1 MGIFKSIRNALS
13 IEGDSLQDPSGWLRN
28 LLAFAETSSGI
39 SVNEETCLS
48 VADFYK
54 CDRVRRET
62 IAALPLK
69 VYKTLDRG
77 REEAKSHPLYFL
89 LHDEPNDHMTSFTY
103 IEMMVSNL
111 GVWNRHYSYIERNTG
126 GRIVGLWPIRPD
138 MCRMQVVDGQMW
150 FYARK
155 VNGPEMKFWDD
166 EILYIPG
173 PSRDGYFPYRPIM
186 QKREALGLAKAME
199 IFGAKFFG
207 NGSHSGGF
215 LEHPGNISK
224 EAATRLKE
232 QFEEKHS
239 GVENAH
245 RLAVLEEGMKFTMN
259 TIPPEKAQFLGSREF
274 QRGEIAGLERIP
286 PHKIGDLSRSTNNNI
301 EQQSLEF
308 YTDSIA
314 PWLERIEQGMNRA
327 FLLPAEKGKFFIEFD
342 ADGMLRADTKAQ
354 TEYFTAMF
362 QIGAMSDNEIR
373 LKKNMP
379 TIPGGDKYYVPLNM
393 VPTDKIDAMYDDK
406 GKLDPASEPFQRIRN
421 ANERFFR
428 DAMGRVLNRK
438 AADRA
443 KYAETAFLQPVLS
456 LIECVNGSLGE
467 SWQKFA
473 AEWVTKMASRC
484 ADWGAEMLEHDMLA
498 AEMQLCIDEILK
510 RGAN

>member
-1 MGIFKSIRNALS
+1 MGIFTGIRNALS
-13 IEGDSLQDPSGWLRN
+13 ISGDSLSDPSGWLNR
-28 LLAFAETSSGI
+28 LMAFSETASGI
-39 SVNEETCLS
+39 SVSEESCLS

-77 REEAKSHPLYFL
+77 REEAKNHSLYFL

-103 IEMMVSNL
+103 VEMLVSNL
-111 GVWNRHYSYIERNTG
+111 GIWNRHYSYIERNKA
-126 GRIVGLWPIRPD
+126 GRVVGLWPIRPD
-138 MCRMQVVDGQMW
+138 LCRLQVVDGQMW
-150 FYARK
+150 FYARSIT
-155 VNGPEMKFWDD
+155 GPEVKFWDD

-199 IFGAKFFG
+199 MFGAKFFG

-232 QFEEKHS
+232 QFELKHS
-239 GVENAH
+239 GLQNAH
-245 RLAVLEEGMKFTMN
+245 RLAVLEEGMKFTTN
-259 TIPPEKAQFLGSREF
+259 TIPPEVAQFLQSREF
-274 QRGEIAGLERIP
+274 QRGEIAGLERVP

-301 EQQSLEF
+301 EQQALEW
-308 YTDSIA
+308 YTDGVA
-314 PWLERIEQGMNRA
+314 PWLERIEQAMNRSL
-327 FLLPAEKGKFFIEFD
+327 LLPIEKGKFFIEFD
-342 ADGMLRADTKAQ
+342 ADGMMRADTKSQA
-354 TEYFTAMF
+354 EYFTARF
-362 QIGAMSDNEIR
+362 QVGSISPNEIR
-373 LKKNMP
+373 IKKNEP
-379 TIPGGDKYYVPLNM
+379 LVPGGDRYYVPLNM
-393 VPTDKIDAMYDDK
+393 IPTDKIDGMYDEK
-406 GKLDPASEPFQRIRN
+406 GKLDPNSDAFQRIRA

-438 AADRA
+438 ASERA
-443 KYAETAFLQPVLS
+443 KYAETAFLQPVLG
-456 LIECVNGSLGE
+456 LIECVNGSLPEGF
-467 SWQKFA
+467 KAFA
-473 AEWVTKMASRC
+473 AEWAARMGARC
-484 ADWGAEMLEHDMLA
+484 ADWDSEMLEHDMLGG
-498 AEMQLCIDEILK
+498 EMQLCIDEVLK